1 MLLVA
6 AGQEGYGDARR
17 YDNAGF
23 TMNILLISPQTPDTF
38 WSFKHV
44 LRFVSKRASFPPL
57 GLLTVA
63 AMLPAEWDLR
73 LADLNVKRL
82 KDADLRWA
90 DFVMV
95 SAMIVHK
102 DSVRSIAAQCREHGK
117 PVIAGGPLF
126 TTGHEA
132 FPEIEHFVLGEAEEI
147 MPLVL
152 EDLRQNRLQHIYK
165 APRWPDLA
173 QTPVPRWDLIDL
185 RHYVTM
191 PVQFSRGCPFNCEFC
206 DIIVMNGRVPR
217 TKPPAQL
224 IAELEALRARGWKE
238 MVFIVDDNFI
248 GDKARTRELLGEM
261 VAWRRRTGA
270 EMGFLTE
277 ASVNLADD
285 AEMCAL
291 MVEAGFTKVFVGI
304 ESPSVEALEECRKL
318 QNRGRDLVQA
328 VRLLQQR
335 GLEVMGGFIVGF
347 DSDKSDV
354 FKRQF
359 EFIQRSGVVTAMV
372 GLLTALPQTRLYN
385 RLKKEGRLEA
395 ETSGNNTD
403 TALNFKPRLNRE
415 FLQSGY
421 RDLMKKLYEP
431 KVYYQR
437 VRTFLQNHKT
447 SAPALRL
454 SRADFM
460 AFVKSLWLLG
470 VWYRGRVAYWRFFL
484 GTLLRRPSQFRQA
497 IQFAIVGYHFR
508 RVAQEC

>member
-1 MLLVA
+1 
-6 AGQEGYGDARR
+6 
-17 YDNAGF
+17 
-23 TMNILLISPQTPDTF
+23 MNILLISPQTPDTF

-63 AMLPAEWDLR
+63 AMLPRDWELR
-73 LADLNVKRL
+73 LVDLNVKRL

-95 SAMIVHK
+95 SAMIVQK
-102 DSVRSIAAQCREHGK
+102 ESVRNIVQRCLDHGK
-117 PVIAGGPLF
+117 AVIAGGPLF
-126 TTGHEA
+126 TTGHEG
-132 FPEIEHFVLGEAEEI
+132 FPEIPHFVLGEAEEV
-147 MPLVL
+147 MPQVV
-152 EDLRQNRLQHIYK
+152 EDMRHHRLQRIYQ

-191 PVQFSRGCPFNCEFC
+191 PAQFSRGCPFQCEFC

-224 IAELEALRARGWKE
+224 IAELEALRVRGWKE

-248 GDKARTRELLGEM
+248 GDKRRARALLRAM
-261 VAWRRRTGA
+261 VEWRRRTEA

-285 AEMCAL
+285 AELCAL

-304 ESPSVEALEECRKL
+304 ETPSVEALDECRKV
-318 QNRGRDLVQA
+318 QNRGRDLVEA
-328 VRLLQQR
+328 VRVLQQR

-347 DSDKSDV
+347 DSDKADI

-372 GLLTALPQTRLYN
+372 GLLTALPQTRLYD
-385 RLKKEGRLEA
+385 RLKTEGRLET

-403 TALNFKPRLNRE
+403 SALNFKPRLNRE

-437 VRTFLQNHKT
+437 VRVFLQNHKT
-447 SAPALRL
+447 SAPRLRL

-460 AFVKSLWLLG
+460 AFLKSFWLLG
-470 VWYRGRVAYWRFFL
+470 VWYRGRMAYWRFFL
-484 GTLLRRPSQFRQA
+484 GTLVHRPRQFRQA
-497 IQFAIVGYHFR
+497 IEFAILGYHFR

>member
-1 MLLVA
+1 MK
-6 AGQEGYGDARR
+6 
-17 YDNAGF
+17 
-23 TMNILLISPQTPDTF
+23 ILLISPQTPDTF

-63 AMLPAEWDLR
+63 AMLPRDWELR
-73 LADLNVKRL
+73 LVDMNVERL

-90 DFVMV
+90 DFVMI

-102 DSVRSIAAQCREHGK
+102 DSVRNIVARSIAHGK
-117 PVIAGGPLF
+117 AVIAGGPLF
-126 TTGHEA
+126 TTGHDA
-132 FPEIEHFVLGEAEEI
+132 FPEIQHFVLGEAEEI
-147 MPLVL
+147 MPQVVQ
-152 EDLRQNRLQHIYK
+152 DLRNNRLQRFYK
-165 APRWPDLA
+165 AARWPDLA
-173 QTPVPRWDLIDL
+173 QTPVPRWDLVDL

-191 PVQFSRGCPFNCEFC
+191 SAQFSRGCPFNCEFC

-217 TKPPAQL
+217 TKSPRQL
-224 IAELEALRARGWKE
+224 IAELEALRVCGWKE

-248 GDKARTRELLGEM
+248 GD
-261 VAWRRRTGA
+261 RRRTRA
-270 EMGFLTE
+270 LLREMVKWRQRTRARMGFLTE

-285 AEMCAL
+285 AELCAL

-304 ESPSVEALEECRKL
+304 ETPSVESLEECRKL
-318 QNRGRDLVQA
+318 QNRGRDLVEA

-347 DSDKSDV
+347 DSDKTDI

-385 RLKKEGRLEA
+385 RLKTEGRLET
-395 ETSGNNTD
+395 ETSGNNVD
-403 TALNFKPRLNRE
+403 SALNFKPRLNRE

-431 KVYYQR
+431 KAYYQR
-437 VRTFLQNHKT
+437 VRTFFQNQKNT
-447 SAPALRL
+447 APGPRRL
-454 SRADFM
+454 SRADFL
-460 AFVKSLWLLG
+460 AFIKSFWLLG
-470 VWYRGRVAYWRFFL
+470 VWYRGRVAYWRFFW
-484 GTLLRRPSQFRQA
+484 GTLLRRPRQFRRA
-497 IQFAIVGYHFR
+497 IEFAIVGYHFR
-508 RVAQEC
+508 RIAQEC

>member
-1 MLLVA
+1 
-6 AGQEGYGDARR
+6 
-17 YDNAGF
+17 
-23 TMNILLISPQTPDTF
+23 
-38 WSFKHV
+38 
-44 LRFVSKRASFPPL
+44 
-57 GLLTVA
+57 
-63 AMLPAEWDLR
+63 
-73 LADLNVKRL
+73 
-82 KDADLRWA
+82 
-90 DFVMV
+90 
-95 SAMIVHK
+95 
-102 DSVRSIAAQCREHGK
+102 
-117 PVIAGGPLF
+117 
-126 TTGHEA
+126 
-132 FPEIEHFVLGEAEEI
+132 
-147 MPLVL
+147 
-152 EDLRQNRLQHIYK
+152 
-165 APRWPDLA
+165 
-173 QTPVPRWDLIDL
+173 
-185 RHYVTM
+185 
-191 PVQFSRGCPFNCEFC
+191 
-206 DIIVMNGRVPR
+206 
-217 TKPPAQL
+217 
-224 IAELEALRARGWKE
+224 

-248 GDKARTRELLGEM
+248 GDKQRTRELLGEM

-285 AEMCAL
+285 EGLCAL

-304 ESPSVEALEECRKL
+304 ETPSVEALEECRKL

-335 GLEVMGGFIVGF
+335 GLEVMGGFIIGF
-347 DSDKSDV
+347 DSDKSDI

-431 KVYYQR
+431 KAYYQR
-437 VRTFLQNHKT
+437 ARTFLQNHKT

-454 SRADFM
+454 SPADFM

-470 VWYRGRVAYWRFFL
+470 VWYRGRMAYWRFFL
-484 GTLLRRPSQFRQA
+484 GTLWRQPRQFRRA
-497 IQFAIVGYHFR
+497 IEFAILGYHFR